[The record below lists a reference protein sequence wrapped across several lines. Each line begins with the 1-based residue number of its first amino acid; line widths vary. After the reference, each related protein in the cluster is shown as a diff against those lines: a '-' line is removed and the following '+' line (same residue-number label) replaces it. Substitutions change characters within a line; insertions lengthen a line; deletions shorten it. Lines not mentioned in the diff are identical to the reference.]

1 MQIAFWIVAAL
12 TALMSLAAGFTK
24 VSKPTEALVGMGM
37 QWTESYSNVQVKTI
51 GALEVVA
58 AVGIIVPALTG
69 IAPVLSPI
77 AAVCLFIVMV
87 GAVVVHVRRKESST
101 PAIVLGLLAAA
112 TAVLGFVT
120 LLG

>member
-51 GALEVVA
+51 GVLEIIA

-69 IAPVLSPI
+69 IAPLLSPI
-77 AAVCLFIVMV
+77 AALCWLALLI
-87 GAVVVHVRRKESST
+87 GAIVVHTRRKESAV
-101 PAIVLGLLAAA
+101 PAIVASLLAIA
-112 TAVLGFVT
+112 TAILGFTT

>member
-58 AVGIIVPALTG
+58 AVGIIVPALIG

-77 AAVCLFIVMV
+77 AAVCLFIVMI

-101 PAIVLGLLAAA
+101 PAIVLGLHAAA
-112 TAVLGFVT
+112 TAVLSFVT